1 MGQTDHQET
10 DVEIMDRLASEAGHV
25 IELLK
30 SYFRTPR
37 GVDLTNA
44 LIFSASLAGHACH
57 QAVKAEQ
64 GTFQMVTDK
73 AGRNY
78 YFGDDL
84 NKYLLENDLNV
95 VAFCSSVTD
104 LSYEEVISIVE
115 DFASH
120 VGDDDL
126 TVCGFNPKSLY
137 EQVHSCWKGIFDNMT
152 SKYCKSP
159 SEWPVLF
166 GIVVQNFLI
175 MSLDAGA
182 GKEEAGRIAIE
193 CAVAVSKMDKDS
205 F

>member
-1 MGQTDHQET
+1 MGQYET
-10 DVEIMDRLASEAGHV
+10 DEEIMKRLSSEAGHI
-25 IELLK
+25 IELIK

-57 QAVKAEQ
+57 QAVKKGG
-64 GTFQMVTDK
+64 GTFEVVTDK

-78 YFGDDL
+78 YFGDDV
-84 NKYLLENDLNV
+84 NKYLLESNLNV
-95 VAFCSSVTD
+95 LGCFAAVTETP
-104 LSYEEVISIVE
+104 YEEVISIIRS
-115 DFASH
+115 FAEH

-152 SKYCKSP
+152 SKYCKDP

-182 GKEEAGRIAIE
+182 SKEEAGRIAIE